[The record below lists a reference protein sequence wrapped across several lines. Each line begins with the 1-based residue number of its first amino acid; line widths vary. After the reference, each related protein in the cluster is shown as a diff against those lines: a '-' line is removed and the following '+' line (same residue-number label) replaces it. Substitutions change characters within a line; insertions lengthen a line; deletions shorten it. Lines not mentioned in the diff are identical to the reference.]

1 MTRLKKLTA
10 LLVSAALALSLLAG
24 CGGSKA
30 LSQVIADLLSGMYKN
45 VTVEVDPDLTAALKK
60 ASAAGSTQEEVL
72 AALVE
77 ELNLSGVRLTLR
89 QLQEGRQGDRGVE
102 LVFQS
107 GADPDAAARSAVN
120 GWASAFGALPDD
132 GSYSARVAMIEAEGG
147 YYIAVDV
154 EVLKAGTPD
163 RDDPEPKPDYTTST
177 ENGVTTYTVY
187 TAAGL
192 QEWAKAAEKDLSTN
206 CTLGD
211 NITLTGEWTPIG
223 TDWGHAYTGT
233 FDGGK
238 HTISGLS
245 VSSSDDYAGLF
256 GYIGEKGTVQ
266 NLTLDSSTIIGPGYD
281 YIGAVA
287 GENFGA
293 VENCHVTGSVNIT
306 GSGNTIGG
314 VVGVNRGTVTG
325 CSSSASVPFSYN
337 AGGVV
342 GTNESRG
349 KVIACYS
356 TGEVKGTINA
366 GGVVGW
372 NADGTVTACYATGS
386 VTSTSGNAGG
396 VVGSNSGTLTAC
408 YSAGTVTGIG
418 LGDAGGV
425 VGSNSSTVTACYAT
439 GTVTATGSG
448 STAGGVVGVNDSGTV
463 DVCYWSG
470 TGPTYGIGNLKSD
483 INATKV
489 DGSTVTWKTAFDGN
503 ESLTGLSRAAGGW
516 YTSPVNEKTPPKLN
530 WETP

>member
-1 MTRLKKLTA
+1 MTCMKKLTA

-30 LSQVIADLLSGMYKN
+30 LSQVIADLLSGMYNN

-89 QLQEGRQGDRGVE
+89 QLQEGQQGDRGVE

-107 GADPDAAARSAVN
+107 GTDPDAAARSAVN

-132 GSYSARVAMIEAEGG
+132 GSYTARVAMIEADGG

-163 RDDPEPKPDYTTST
+163 KDDPEPKPDYTTST

-192 QEWAKAAEKDLSTN
+192 QKWAEAAEKDLSTN

-238 HTISGLS
+238 HTISGLN
-245 VSSSDDYAGLF
+245 VKGDYGFAGLF
-256 GYIGEKGTVQ
+256 GCIGESSGKKGTVQ
-266 NLTLDSSTIIGPGYD
+266 NLTLVSPTVSSTNADGYV
-281 YIGAVA
+281 GAVA
-287 GENFGA
+287 GCNEDGTI
-293 VENCHVTGSVNIT
+293 ENCHVTGSGAIT
-306 GSGNTIGG
+306 GYYFAGG
-314 VVGVNRGTVTG
+314 VVGWNDGTVIG
-325 CSSSASVPFSYN
+325 CSSTGTVNSSNAGGVAGINTAAVTACYAIAAVEGYN

-342 GTNESRG
+342 GHNYSG
-349 KVIACYS
+349 K
-356 TGEVKGTINA
+356 
-366 GGVVGW
+366 
-372 NADGTVTACYATGS
+372 VTACYA
-386 VTSTSGNAGG
+386 AG
-396 VVGSNSGTLTAC
+396 
-408 YSAGTVTGIG
+408 
-418 LGDAGGV
+418 D
-425 VGSNSSTVTACYAT
+425 
-439 GTVTATGSG
+439 VTATGG
-448 STAGGVVGVNDSGTV
+448 FAGGVASTHTV
-463 DVCYWSG
+463 AFTACYWSG
-470 TGPTYGIGNLKSD
+470 NQTKGIGYGYQ
-483 INATKV
+483 AT
-489 DGSTVTWKTAFDGN
+489 DPEYSPSGN
-503 ESLTGLSRAAGGW
+503 NGEI
-516 YTSPVNEKTPPKLN
+516 PPKN
-530 WETP
+530 KVPEGTTWEDAVEAMNAQGTGYIFGGDMNNPTLTKK

>member
-1 MTRLKKLTA
+1 MTCMKKLTA

-30 LSQVIADLLSGMYKN
+30 LSQVIADLLSNLYDN
-45 VTVEVDPDLTAALKK
+45 VTVETDSGLTAALKK
-60 ASAAGSTQEEVL
+60 AAAAGDTQEEVL

-89 QLQEGRQGDRGVE
+89 QLQEGQQGDRGVE

-107 GADPDAAARSAVN
+107 GTDPDAAARSAVN

-132 GSYSARVAMIEAEGG
+132 GSYTARVAMIEAEGG

-211 NITLTGEWTPIG
+211 NITLTGNWTPIG

-245 VSSSDDYAGLF
+245 VSSSDEYAGLF
-256 GYIGEKGTVQ
+256 GCVGGSGGKKGTVQ
-266 NLTLDSSTIIGPGYD
+266 NLTLDSPTVSSSGD
-281 YIGAVA
+281 SGAVA
-287 GENFGA
+287 GTNKGGTI
-293 VENCHVTGSVNIT
+293 ENCHVTGSGTIT
-306 GSGNTIGG
+306 GS
-314 VVGVNRGTVTG
+314 V
-325 CSSSASVPFSYN
+325 Y
-337 AGGVV
+337 
-342 GTNESRG
+342 
-349 KVIACYS
+349 
-356 TGEVKGTINA
+356 
-366 GGVVGW
+366 
-372 NADGTVTACYATGS
+372 
-386 VTSTSGNAGG
+386 AGG
-396 VVGSNSGTLTAC
+396 VVGSNNG
-408 YSAGTVTGIG
+408 
-418 LGDAGGV
+418 
-425 VGSNSSTVTACYAT
+425 
-439 GTVTATGSG
+439 
-448 STAGGVVGVNDSGTV
+448 GTV

-470 TGPTYGIGNLKSD
+470 TGPTCGIGWPESD

-489 DGSTVTWKTAFDGN
+489 DDNAIKWI
-503 ESLTGLSRAAGGW
+503 
-516 YTSPVNEKTPPKLN
+516 EKVG
-530 WETP
+530 ETPSAMDAMNNELEGEGWQYIPGSDSPLALKKN